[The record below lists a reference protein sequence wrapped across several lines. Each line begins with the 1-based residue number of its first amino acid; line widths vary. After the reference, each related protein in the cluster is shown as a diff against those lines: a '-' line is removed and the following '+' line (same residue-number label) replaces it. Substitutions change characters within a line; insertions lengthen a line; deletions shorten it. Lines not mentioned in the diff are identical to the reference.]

1 MDKLTVTELK
11 QKAEKAGIKVKGEG
25 WAVCCPPKGRKKD
38 IIKALN
44 SKKKHRRKA
53 SSPKRNA
60 APQMKT
66 KRRVQLTSVPAKPK
80 RRISLVST
88 TTSDEWSRDQ
98 CLLKCKRFM
107 TFQDANT
114 ENPFTQMAAA
124 PKLTEGQKRY
134 KKTLDSLEQKY
145 SGMQENNPEWEI
157 AELQAELLDPDLT
170 EDDREWIE
178 EQIAELQD
186 YIG

>member
-1 MDKLTVTELK
+1 
-11 QKAEKAGIKVKGEG
+11 
-25 WAVCCPPKGRKKD
+25 
-38 IIKALN
+38 
-44 SKKKHRRKA
+44 
-53 SSPKRNA
+53 
-60 APQMKT
+60 
-66 KRRVQLTSVPAKPK
+66 
-80 RRISLVST
+80 
-88 TTSDEWSRDQ
+88 
-98 CLLKCKRFM
+98 M

-114 ENPFTQMAAA
+114 ENPFTQTAAA

>member
-1 MDKLTVTELK
+1 MDKLSVAELK
-11 QKAEKAGIKVKGEG
+11 QKAEKTGIKVKGEG
-25 WAVCCPPKGRKKD
+25 WAACCPPKGRKKD

-44 SKKKHRRKA
+44 SKKKRKV
-53 SSPKRNA
+53 SSPK
-60 APQMKT
+60 MKT
-66 KRRVQLTSVPAKPK
+66 KRRVQLTSVPTKPK

-88 TTSDEWSRDQ
+88 TKSDEWSRDQ

-114 ENPFTQMAAA
+114 ENAFTQTAAA
-124 PKLTEGQKRY
+124 PKLKEGQKRY
-134 KKTLDSLEQKY
+134 KQTLDSMEQKY

-157 AELQAELLDPDLT
+157 AELQAELLDPDLA

-178 EQIAELQD
+178 DQIAELQD